1 MTGRKRLRIQQVE
14 QFPASRTEASGGNVL
29 EGEYA
34 MLTLDRRTMLAGMTP
49 ATAAAP
55 PTMTESLETRR
66 TARGEPPR
74 DRSPRV

>member
-1 MTGRKRLRIQQVE
+1 M
-14 QFPASRTEASGGNVL
+14 L